1 MWVGEIMDEK
11 VKKGLTSKEVLERV
25 EKGQVNISHDNI
37 SKTKKQIVLE
47 HTVTYFN
54 ILNVFLAAIILST
67 GRWTNLTFMGVII
80 MNSLIGIY
88 QELKVKKIID
98 QLTVVTVKKIMVI
111 RDYQEIMIPIE
122 KLVLDDIVFLES
134 GNQIGTDCV
143 TISSQG
149 MEVNES
155 MLTGESKPVKK
166 KVGDELLSGSFV
178 VAGSAYGRVIRVG
191 NDNYSTQLVHKAKHK
206 NKASSE
212 MKDAIEKVIK
222 ILSFVIIPVGLV
234 LFMSQLSASPHDHAT
249 AIVKTVAGVI
259 GMIPEGLVLLTS
271 LSFILGVGKL
281 AKRKALIQEME
292 AIEALA
298 RVDVLCLDK
307 TGTITT
313 GELEVEKV
321 DFIHDYSSEVV
332 HQVMGLMAYGFDDI
346 NATQKAL
353 RAYFKKFDDISI
365 IGRIPFSSQRKMRAL
380 ALKNGQKYVL
390 GAPEYLV
397 DENDPLLQRVNDY
410 SRQGLRVLLLGE
422 TDFLDD
428 EKNDIGD
435 VKTMALIVIH
445 DCIRL
450 EAKDTLQF
458 FEKAAVNICILSGDN
473 PMTVSRVAQLAGLQG
488 GEKYID
494 ASTLPEDDEELQKV
508 VSHYRVYGR
517 VKPEQKQQ
525 IIKAFQSQGHVV
537 GMVGDGV
544 NDVLALKDADC
555 GIAMA
560 AGSDAAKQ
568 AAHIVLLDS
577 NFASMQ
583 AIVREGRAIIADIER
598 VSSLYLTKTIYS
610 TVLCLV
616 FAALQMSYPF
626 TPLQLSLISGL
637 AIGVP
642 SFLITLERSSTL
654 SAQGFLRHVIST
666 AVPCAVT
673 MIIYML
679 FVAVLG
685 QWLHFDMKT
694 YSTYYFLVAGF
705 ISFLVVFIVCMPLN
719 RLRVIVATLMT
730 VLFYLI
736 LLIMPEFFGIYS
748 IINWRFI
755 WILPICISSIF
766 VIGAL
771 KRLIHKLYQIHER
784 RLSSQSKIIH

>member
-525 IIKAFQSQGHVV
+525 IIKAFQTQGHVV